1 MTASELTVLIDQ
13 LDELMAEGTDDPEEG
28 LELAALA
35 GMAERLGA
43 STAQL
48 ADAVAWKNGPGAALL
63 TEAWALVDCE
73 AYIDAIEGLAGEES
87 TDEQVEEVLLDFD
100 ELCAAALWCGKAAL
114 VRDAARRVEETV
126 KMMPEVYASAATYGK
141 DLARLAPVAQNL
153 DVYGW
158 WLAVADATALE

>member
-1 MTASELTVLIDQ
+1 MNATELTVLIDQ
-13 LDELMAEGTDDPEEG
+13 LDELLAEGTDDPEEA

-43 STAQL
+43 AAPQL
-48 ADAVAWKNGPGAALL
+48 ADVIAWRDGPGAALL
-63 TEAWALVDCE
+63 SEAWALVDCE
-73 AYIDAIEGLAGEES
+73 AYIDAIEGLAGVES
-87 TDEQVEEVLLDFD
+87 TDEEVEEVLLDFD

-114 VRDAARRVEETV
+114 VRDPARRVEETV
-126 KMMPEVYASAATYGK
+126 RMMPEVYASAAAYGK

-158 WLAVADATALE
+158 WLAVADATPLD

>member
-1 MTASELTVLIDQ
+1 MTTSELTVLIDQ
-13 LDELMAEGTDDPEEG
+13 LDELMAEGTDDPEEA

-43 STAQL
+43 RPEQL
-48 ADAVAWKNGPGAALL
+48 ADAVAWKAGPGSALL
-63 TEAWALVDCE
+63 AEAWALVDCE
-73 AYIDAIEGLAGEES
+73 AYIDAIEGLAGEEA

-100 ELCAAALWCGKAAL
+100 ELCAAAVWCGKSAV
-114 VRDAARRVEETV
+114 VREAARRVEETV
-126 KMMPEVYASAATYGK
+126 RMMPEVYASEAAYGK

-158 WLAVADATALE
+158 WLAVADATPLD

>member
-1 MTASELTVLIDQ
+1 MNSSELTVLLDQ

-43 STAQL
+43 KPEQL
-48 ADAVAWKNGPGAALL
+48 ADAIAWREGAGSALL
-63 TEAWALVDCE
+63 AEAWALVDAE

-87 TDEQVEEVLLDFD
+87 TDEEVEEVLLDFD

-114 VRDAARRVEETV
+114 VRGAAKRVEDTV
-126 KMMPEVYASAATYGK
+126 RMMPEVYASAAAYGK